1 MIHCPFCHGWEVRTR
16 GSDCWP
22 QARST
27 PGTWSRCCAGCPP
40 TSRPSTPSP
49 HWARRM
55 ASCTG
60 SSCPMGP
67 RSPVTPSSSPPRPAR
82 DDAFAHLALE
92 RTGPDQL
99 EIDPF
104 GRTSVA
110 GLNAAG
116 DLVATAPAVVQAL
129 PPASARR
136 SASHRTSRPGRGHDA
151 ARDRRRQQERTR
163 QDANPVT
170 FGFAGG
176 GGRLVEARGGLRA
189 LPSGTQASGVAACY
203 VPTRR
208 RSDRHGA
215 CRRSVRAPEAAA

>member
-1 MIHCPFCHGWEVRTR
+1 
-16 GSDCWP
+16 
-22 QARST
+22 
-27 PGTWSRCCAGCPP
+27 
-40 TSRPSTPSP
+40 
-49 HWARRM
+49 M

-170 FGFAGG
+170 FGFAG
-176 GGRLVEARGGLRA
+176 RRG
-189 LPSGTQASGVAACY
+189 PSCGSPRWFTS
-203 VPTRR
+203 
-208 RSDRHGA
+208 S
-215 CRRSVRAPEAAA
+215 SVRHASEWGRCLLRPYSQAFGSPRRVPAQRASPRSRCLSSVSSGRAAERSSCQRLRSWWGSAFRS